1 MNFANILFDNPAAAD
16 EAVALVEEDRKATY
30 AQLRDRAGRV
40 SAALRELG
48 IEKGDRVAILL
59 SNRIEFVEIY
69 LGVAAAGAV
78 VVPLNTRLTPL
89 EHVLLMR
96 DAEPKVL
103 FVSPA
108 GAETARAAR
117 EGVRGLNAVI
127 LLDSDADAG
136 GYENFLAHASGS
148 PPVVELGADE
158 PAVLLYTSGTTSGPK
173 GAILTHGN
181 VLANLRQYQAFVGI
195 PRGSVN
201 LQVSPLYHAANIFC
215 FVHLLA
221 GGSTVL
227 LGKPTPETIL
237 EAIERHRVTYMF
249 TVPTVL
255 YGILDSADLRR
266 RDISSLQTLQYG
278 GSAIVGARLDQAL
291 AAFGVRLLH
300 SFGMTE
306 TTSHASILGKEG
318 HLTHVGSVGKPLPG
332 VEMRIVDDTR
342 NVLDAEEIGEIEV
355 KGENV
360 MKGYWR
366 NPQATAETLREGWLA
381 TGDLGRRD
389 ADGHYYIVGR
399 KKDLIISGGVNIYPA
414 DIENVL
420 AMHPDVAEVAVFGAP
435 DPRWGESVVAAVI
448 LRQGAQPDTDELRA
462 FVRGSLGGL
471 KTPRDIRIM
480 DALPKNGSGK
490 VLKRELRA
498 MSWPAPQRR

>member
-1 MNFANILFDNPAAAD
+1 MRCSGDTYQKPASGLYFPPCFSFSHATTFGQAQGSNALTLSLTPALAAY
-16 EAVALVEEDRKATY
+16 APGLRVIMVPTALNTGDASVDI
-30 AQLRDRAGRV
+30 DG
-40 SAALRELG
+40 LG
-48 IEKGDRVAILL
+48 P
-59 SNRIEFVEIY
+59 
-69 LGVAAAGAV
+69 
-78 VVPLNTRLTPL
+78 VPLR
-89 EHVLLMR
+89 
-96 DAEPKVL
+96 K
-103 FVSPA
+103 
-108 GAETARAAR
+108 
-117 EGVRGLNAVI
+117 
-127 LLDSDADAG
+127 
-136 GYENFLAHASGS
+136 
-148 PPVVELGADE
+148 
-158 PAVLLYTSGTTSGPK
+158 
-173 GAILTHGN
+173 N
-181 VLANLRQYQAFVGI
+181 VNV
-195 PRGSVN
+195 
-201 LQVSPLYHAANIFC
+201 
-215 FVHLLA
+215 
-221 GGSTVL
+221 
-227 LGKPTPETIL
+227 
-237 EAIERHRVTYMF
+237 
-249 TVPTVL
+249 
-255 YGILDSADLRR
+255 ILDSADLRR